1 MENELLLLLSTDNCG
16 LITFMRAERL
26 LSIMLLLQSQKQMSA
41 SKLAQRLAVSERT
54 IQRDMESLS
63 MAGIP
68 LISERGR
75 TGGWSLLEGYRN
87 NLTGLKDAEIQALI
101 LSPARV
107 LQDLGL
113 EDAAE
118 AATLKLLASLPAFR
132 RHEAEMIRQ
141 CIYVDAAPWQS
152 SEEDLGRMPLIQE
165 AIWQSRRALIHY
177 HKAENVLAERL
188 IEPLGLV
195 AKGCVWYC
203 VARVEQDYRTYR
215 ISRIASVE
223 LGESFTRPLDFDL
236 AAYWKESSREFA
248 AKLPRYPAI
257 LRVHHEAMLFLHS
270 WRWAR
275 IEAVEEEG
283 DWRIVHVN
291 FEEIEEAS
299 AVVLSC
305 AGQATVI
312 EPTELA
318 KRVDEKIAA
327 LVSSKI

>member
-1 MENELLLLLSTDNCG
+1 
-16 LITFMRAERL
+16 MRAERL

-41 SKLAQRLAVSERT
+41 AKLAHRLAVSERT
-54 IQRDMESLS
+54 IQRDMEALS

-68 LISERGR
+68 LVSERGR
-75 TGGWSLLEGYRN
+75 AGGWSLLEGYRS
-87 NLTGLKDAEIQALI
+87 NLTGLNNTEIQALI

-141 CIYVDAAPWQS
+141 CIHVDAAPWQS
-152 SEEDLGRMPLIQE
+152 QDEDLGRMPLIQE

-177 HKAENVLAERL
+177 HKGIDNEVAERL

-195 AKGCVWYC
+195 AKGRVWYC
-203 VARVEQDYRTYR
+203 VAHIENDYRTYR
-215 ISRIASVE
+215 VSRILSVE
-223 LGESFTRPLDFDL
+223 LGESFNRPADFDL
-236 AAYWKESSREFA
+236 AAYWQASSREFA
-248 AKLPRYPAI
+248 ATLPRYPAI
-257 LRVHHEAMLFLHS
+257 LRVHQDALRLLYS

-275 IEAVEEEG
+275 VERVEEEG

-299 AVVLSC
+299 AAILACGV
-305 AGQATVI
+305 QATVI
-312 EPTELA
+312 EHDELA
-318 KRVDEKIAA
+318 KRVKEKIQQFFMA
-327 LVSSKI
+327 

>member
-1 MENELLLLLSTDNCG
+1 
-16 LITFMRAERL
+16 MRAERL

-54 IQRDMESLS
+54 IQRDMEALS

-75 TGGWSLLEGYRN
+75 AGGWSLMEGYRS

-113 EDAAE
+113 EEAAE

-132 RHEAEMIRQ
+132 RHEAEIVRQ

-152 SEEDLGRMPLIQE
+152 QEEDLSSMPLIQE
-165 AIWQSRRALIHY
+165 AIWQNRRAIIQY
-177 HKAENVLAERL
+177 QKGENERSERL

-195 AKGCVWYC
+195 AKGRVWYC
-203 VARVEQDYRTYR
+203 VAKVEDDYRSYR

-223 LGESFTRPLDFDL
+223 LGENFRRPPDFDL
-236 AAYWKESSREFA
+236 AAYWQESSREFA
-248 AKLPRYPAI
+248 AKLPRYPAV
-257 LRVHHEAMLFLHS
+257 LRVHQEAMRILYS

-275 IEAVEEEG
+275 IERVEEEG

-291 FEEIEEAS
+291 FEEVEEAS
-299 AVVLSC
+299 AAVLAC
-305 AGQATVI
+305 AGQAIVL
-312 EPTELA
+312 EPDDLA
-318 KRVDEKIAA
+318 KRLREKIAA